1 MDSPTVAYSGLL
13 SQGYDF
19 PDLVAKTGEFRYMVF
34 GMHDYRRQF
43 ARIQYKMTSKMIA
56 NGRFWIGDCL
66 LDRAV
71 IRETGKTGVFPG
83 SSGSV
88 TPDGPSL
95 NGKNPCFTHP
105 IGICHWREP
114 TGIEKLSNFRS

>member
-1 MDSPTVAYSGLL
+1 MDSPTVPYSVLL

-34 GMHDYRRQF
+34 GMHDYSRPF
-43 ARIQYKMTSKMIA
+43 ARIRYKMTSKKDA
-56 NGRFWIGDCL
+56 NSRKWTAFMLADHTLVGR
-66 LDRAV
+66 
-71 IRETGKTGVFPG
+71 
-83 SSGSV
+83 
-88 TPDGPSL
+88 

-114 TGIEKLSNFRS
+114 TGIEKLSNLRS